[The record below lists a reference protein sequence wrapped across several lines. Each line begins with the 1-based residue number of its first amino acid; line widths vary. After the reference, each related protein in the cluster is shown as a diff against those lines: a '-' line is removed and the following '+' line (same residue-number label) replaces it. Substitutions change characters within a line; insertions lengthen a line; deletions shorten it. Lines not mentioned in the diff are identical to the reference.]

1 MSGRGRTPKASGRAP
16 LPDPTEAGAG
26 ELRKSGATRRRI
38 MNAAVHCL
46 AHYGYAGTNAVT
58 VAEQADMTR
67 SAMLYHFPTRMALI
81 EATVHF
87 VMRERIAKFEAIVSH
102 IEHGP
107 DWRHQAIEIAWAQNQ
122 TDDYKAYCELANAA
136 RTDPDLAAVFE
147 PAMDAYDRARRETAA
162 LLFSPAEQAAE
173 GFHLRRDI
181 TRFLLDGIACHGW
194 FAEDGPI
201 RVSAMIE
208 FLKAL
213 TDDKGGRTLLR
224 QASERAAESAARAQ
238 GGKVAPLKPT
248 RGGSPPRKETAASA
262 AARRR
267 RAGQ

>member
-1 MSGRGRTPKASGRAP
+1 MSARGRTPKTVKAP

-46 AHYGYAGTNAVT
+46 ANFGYAGTTAVT
-58 VAEQADMTR
+58 VAEHAGMTR
-67 SAMLYHFPTRMALI
+67 SAMLYHFPTRMALV

-87 VMRERIAKFEAIVSH
+87 VMRERIAKFEAIVSQMD
-102 IEHGP
+102 HGP
-107 DWRHQAIEIAWAQNQ
+107 HWRFQAIDIAWTQNQ

-147 PAMDAYDRARRETAA
+147 PAMDAYDRARRQTAS
-162 LLFSPAEQAAE
+162 LLFTPAEQAAE

-181 TRFLLDGIACHGW
+181 TRFLLDGIAGHGW

-201 RVSAMIE
+201 RVAAMIE

-213 TDDKGGRTLLR
+213 SDDKGGRTLLR
-224 QASERAAESAARAQ
+224 QAAERAAESAARAQ
-238 GGKVAPLKPT
+238 ADKVARLKPT
-248 RGGSPPRKETAASA
+248 RGGSPPRKENAGA

-267 RAGQ
+267 RQSQ